1 VATGPAGGTGVPA
14 ELSVGRLVKPHGL
27 RGDVIVSLTTNRTER
42 VAPGSVLTTSDGRR
56 LRVVRSSSHQG
67 RFIVS
72 FEGVTGIDAADQLR
86 GTELY
91 AAPLVDSD
99 ALWVHE
105 LIGSTVEDA
114 GGTVLGTVAGVE
126 ANPASDLL
134 VLDGGG
140 LIPLRFVVA
149 SVPGVRITVDVPDG
163 LLDLA

>member
-1 VATGPAGGTGVPA
+1 MASGPAGDTGGPV

-27 RGDVIVSLTTNRTER
+27 RGDVIVSLTTNRSER
-42 VAPGSVLTTSDGRR
+42 VAPGSVLNTSDGRM

-72 FEGVTGIDAADQLR
+72 FEGVTGIDAAERLR
-86 GTELY
+86 GNELY
-91 AAPLVDSD
+91 APPLDDPD

-105 LIGSTVEDA
+105 LVGSTVEDTV
-114 GGTVLGTVAGVE
+114 GTVLGTVVEVE

-134 VLDGGG
+134 VLDDGG
-140 LIPLRFVVA
+140 LIPLRFVVN